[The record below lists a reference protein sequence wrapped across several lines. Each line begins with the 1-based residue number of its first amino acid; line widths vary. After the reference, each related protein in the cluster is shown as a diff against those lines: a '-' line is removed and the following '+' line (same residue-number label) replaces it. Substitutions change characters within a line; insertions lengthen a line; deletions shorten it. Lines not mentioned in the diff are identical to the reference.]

1 MLCHHQSSLIKF
13 NILAPSK
20 TLRPSQSYLSIILSK
35 SIRILDMKAFTI
47 AAALLA
53 AFAQAASSEINAGV
67 ETDLVTFYGA
77 DDKALY
83 TRTFNVDGSTKLI
96 NMTFW
101 AFPRLARP
109 HHLDDRSTLIP
120 YF

>member
-1 MLCHHQSSLIKF
+1 
-13 NILAPSK
+13 
-20 TLRPSQSYLSIILSK
+20 
-35 SIRILDMKAFTI
+35 MKAFTI
-47 AAALLA
+47 AAAAAAAALLA

-96 NMTFW
+96 NMTW

-109 HHLDDRSTLIP
+109 HHPDDRSTLIP